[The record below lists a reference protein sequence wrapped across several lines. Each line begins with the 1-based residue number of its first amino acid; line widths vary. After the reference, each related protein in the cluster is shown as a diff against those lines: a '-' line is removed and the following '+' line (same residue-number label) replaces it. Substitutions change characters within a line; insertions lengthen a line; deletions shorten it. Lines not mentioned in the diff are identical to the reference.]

1 MIDFHCHLDLYPDPR
16 EIVAECVSRDIEVLS
31 VTTTPSAWHGT
42 LAVAS
47 GARRIRTA
55 LGFHPQLALERALEL
70 SLFRE
75 LLPQTAFVGEIGLDG
90 SPEHAKTLSMQRGIF
105 ESVLTACERDGGRI
119 MSIHSRG
126 AATAVMDML
135 VDHPNAGI
143 PVLHWFSGQPKEL
156 LRAIE
161 LGCWFS
167 VGPAMLRSKRG
178 QTLSA
183 LMPRDRIL
191 TETDGPFATIGDVSL
206 RPWQAE
212 EGIEVLAALWN
223 LPASE
228 TSQVIRDNLHH
239 LLLGP

>member
-16 EIVAECVSRDIEVLS
+16 AIVAECVSRDIEVLS

-55 LGFHPQLALERALEL
+55 LGFHPQLAFERALEL

-75 LLPQTAFVGEIGLDG
+75 LLPKTAFVGEIGLDG
-90 SPEHAKTLSMQRGIF
+90 SPEHAKTLSTQRGIF
-105 ESVLTACERDGGRI
+105 EGVLTACEQDGGRI

-126 AATAVMDML
+126 AASAVMDML
-135 VDHPNAGI
+135 VDHPSAGI

-156 LRAIE
+156 LRAVQM
-161 LGCWFS
+161 GCWFS
-167 VGPAMLRSKRG
+167 VGPVMLGSKRG
-178 QTLSA
+178 QALSA

-191 TETDGPFATIGDVSL
+191 TETDGPFSKVRDVSL

-212 EGIEVLAALWN
+212 EGIVVLAAQWGLSVTEASQIIREN
-223 LPASE
+223 L
-228 TSQVIRDNLHH
+228 DH
-239 LLLGP
+239 LLRGP